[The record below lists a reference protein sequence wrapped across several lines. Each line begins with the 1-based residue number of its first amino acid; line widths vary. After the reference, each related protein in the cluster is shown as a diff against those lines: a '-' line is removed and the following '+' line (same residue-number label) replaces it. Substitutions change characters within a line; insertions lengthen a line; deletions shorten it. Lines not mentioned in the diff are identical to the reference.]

1 MDQSTLI
8 FIFISTMQCVVF
20 GFSLLIIRR
29 SKVSPSAVANY
40 TVDAATKLAELEGTC
55 NSLRLEFSEVIDRL
69 ERWSRRKE
77 QRDKRDSKPVGD
89 VLPTDKDLVQGELPI
104 PAGNTQYGTSGLT
117 PIQKLRIAK
126 GR

>member
-8 FIFISTMQCVVF
+8 FVFISTMQCVVF
-20 GFSLLIIRR
+20 GFSLLLIKRA
-29 SKVSPSAVANY
+29 KGSAASVANY

-77 QRDKRDSKPVGD
+77 QRDKRDNKSVGD
-89 VLPTDKDLVQGELPI
+89 VLPTDKDLMPGLI
-104 PAGNTQYGTSGLT
+104 PGNADPGAVRLT
-117 PIQKLRIAK
+117 PMQKLRISK